1 MFEIRICPETPTEL
15 KAVVRMLQE
24 LADVQAGVRPSGW
37 RRETSSAPVPEPP
50 ASTAKDA
57 ADAEEIVSIDIPWP
71 PSGKPDPAYS
81 AQQVLEALAGL
92 RPGERRGGAE
102 EGPGP
107 LRSAPGLGHQ
117 ARALRGGDD
126 DRAGRRGLMA
136 SPWLRP
142 HAALGASTAHRW
154 MSCPGSVRLAAGIEA
169 AASTYAEEGAAAHM
183 LAEICLDGRGR
194 CAGADR
200 TEAQRPRRRCRDG
213 GRCPGLPGRRARG
226 TGTGR
231 PPAGRAALQPRSA
244 APAGRDVRHGGRGD
258 LQAGSCAGWS
268 CSTSSTAR
276 ASRSRRRA
284 TRRRATTGW
293 APAWRSPIAR

>member
-1 MFEIRICPETPTEL
+1 MFEIRISPETPTEL
-15 KAVVRMLQE
+15 KAVLQLVQTLAGMKPGPG
-24 LADVQAGVRPSGW
+24 LADARAK
-37 RRETSSAPVPEPP
+37 TSSAPVPEPP
-50 ASTAKDA
+50 ASTAEDA
-57 ADAEEIVSIDIPWP
+57 ADAEEIVTIDGPSP

-107 LRSAPGLGHQ
+107 VRRAPGLGHQ

-126 DRAGRRGLMA
+126 DRAGRAGLMTT
-136 SPWLRP
+136 LRLP
-142 HAALGASTAHRW
+142 PCRARRLDRAPLDELPRLGAARGRHRGAGQHLRRGGRGRAH
-154 MSCPGSVRLAAGIEA
+154 AGRD
-169 AASTYAEEGAAAHM
+169 
-183 LAEICLDGRGR
+183 LPRRRGR

-200 TEAQRPRRRCRDG
+200 TEGQRLRRRGRDG
-213 GRCPGLPGRRARG
+213 RRCPGLPGRRARG

-231 PPAGRAALQPRSA
+231 PAVGRAALQPRSA

-258 LQAGSCAGWS
+258 LQAEHCAGWS
-268 CSTSSTAR
+268 FSTSSTAR
-276 ASRSRRRA
+276 ACRSRPWA